1 MDRVNDKPVIAF
13 CGTGG
18 TGKTETM
25 QALSAMFTEHGI
37 KHIIQ
42 PSIVRGYYASQG
54 LTCEADYK
62 VLSVDKRIEFQEGL
76 FKHFIATLDETIVNN
91 PGVKILCDRSAFD
104 HFAYRIYGGPI
115 SLDTYYDYQ
124 DALIA
129 YTHNVRL
136 LVYFPF
142 PVSFTQE
149 KATDNFRDGSTQYN
163 LIISSLMHRLTSQL
177 TAYGRRIDV
186 LDDTVDNRADD
197 IYNTLQFRAL
207 TPIGKSDGKWRHVA
221 DIDKG
226 SAKHIRGL
234 GLVKL
239 VAENP

>member
-25 QALSAMFTEHGI
+25 RALSAKFTEHGI

-42 PSIVRGYYASQG
+42 PSIVRGYYTSQG

-104 HFAYRIYGGPI
+104 HFSYRIYAGEI
-115 SLDTYYDYQ
+115 SLVTYYDYQ
-124 DALIA
+124 DALTA
-129 YTHNVRL
+129 YMHNACL

-149 KATDNFRDGSTQYN
+149 KATDNFRDGNTQYN

-177 TAYGRRIDV
+177 TTIGRRIDV
-186 LDDTVDNRADD
+186 PDDTVNNRADY
-197 IYNTLQFRAL
+197 IYNTLQAEL
-207 TPIGKSDGKWRHVA
+207 ITPHYKP
-221 DIDKG
+221 
-226 SAKHIRGL
+226 IRL
-234 GLVKL
+234 DRGLVKL
-239 VAENP
+239 MADNP